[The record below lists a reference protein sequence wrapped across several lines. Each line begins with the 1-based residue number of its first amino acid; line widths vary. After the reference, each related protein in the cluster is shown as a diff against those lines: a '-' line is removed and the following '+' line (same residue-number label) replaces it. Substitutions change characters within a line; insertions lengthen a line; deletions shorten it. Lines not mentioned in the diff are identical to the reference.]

1 MNVGFGRRTLVLRAG
16 PVSVRLGVRTC
27 VSVLVLLALAAG
39 VGVLALGTGQFS
51 LPPAQVVEVLSGG
64 GSRAA
69 RLVVLDWRLP
79 RVLLALLLG
88 AALGLSGAVFQAL
101 LRNPLGSPDVL
112 GFGTGAFTG
121 VLVTMAVAGRGF
133 AVTAT
138 GALVGGLLTAGAVYL
153 FAYRRGVQGFR
164 LIVVGIGVSAFLTSL
179 NQWFLIR
186 VNLQTAMAAAVWG
199 QGSLN
204 ELGWAQVGPAAAVIG
219 VLAAGLLALG
229 GRLRQLEL
237 GDDAAAALGVRV
249 GPARLAYLAVGV
261 ALTAAATAVAGP
273 VSFVALAAPQ
283 LARRLAGTA
292 GIALA
297 PAAATGALLLAGSDF
312 LAARVFAPTTL
323 PVGVVTVALGG
334 IYLVWLLA
342 AQGRGGGR

>member
-1 MNVGFGRRTLVLRAG
+1 MKGVDSGHRMLVLRAG

-27 VSVLVLLALAAG
+27 VSVLVLLLLGAG
-39 VGVLALGTGQFS
+39 VGVLALGTGQFT
-51 LPPAQVVEVLSGG
+51 LPPDQVVEVLTGG

-69 RLVVLDWRLP
+69 RLVVLEWRLP
-79 RVLLALLLG
+79 RVLLSLLLG
-88 AALGLSGAVFQAL
+88 AALGVSGAVFQAL

-121 VLVTMAVAGRGF
+121 VLLAMVFVGRGF

-138 GALVGGLLTAGAVYL
+138 GALVGGLATAAAVYL

-204 ELGWAQVGPAAAVIG
+204 ELGWAQVGPAVAVVG
-219 VLAAGLLALG
+219 ALALVLLGLG
-229 GRLRQLEL
+229 GRLRTLEL
-237 GDDAAAALGVRV
+237 GDEAAAALGVRV
-249 GPARLAYLAVGV
+249 GPVRLAYLAVGV

-312 LAARVFAPTTL
+312 LAARAFAPTTL

-334 IYLVWLLA
+334 VYLVWLLA
-342 AQGRGGGR
+342 AQGRRGR